1 MRKDYSSDSI
11 QEKRNALVFRSVF
24 PFSFVRAS
32 DYLQLLVLA
41 VALAEVFL
49 ALVVALVA
57 FAEADFEDVAFAFVL
72 L

>member
-1 MRKDYSSDSI
+1 MF
-11 QEKRNALVFRSVF
+11 L
-24 PFSFVRAS
+24 FSFVRAS